1 MLKMGT
7 DWGTKRE
14 RAVWRFGTLGT
25 GVSGQ
30 NCLTMGVS
38 ASSSG
43 VWYGGIY
50 GVLWCRLPPWW
61 YGGQCSLSWP
71 LQCELMAAWRT
82 RRKWGGGVSCQLL
95 TSPPHL
101 FTPPNQ
107 FEVNFGW
114 NLEQLK
120 ELGHTHLH
128 SRILQLK
135 DTFYLR
141 TFGKY
146 AAKLG
151 NQHSIS
157 WHAQISPICFQSQSQ
172 SCERKEGGENM
183 NNYNVFQRVREKWFG
198 FMSPVTESPI
208 TSNAPHTDTTL
219 TLTLTLHS
227 IHSNCT
233 LHWKVHCNQWAF
245 PVDLC
250 VLHWS
255 SHFEGGV
262 LISFMWIWR
271 QVVNGT
277 VTASDWKYW
286 TFFRKC
292 LLIR

>member
-1 MLKMGT
+1 MLKMRT

-82 RRKWGGGVSCQLL
+82 RRKWGRGVSCQLL

-101 FTPPNQ
+101 FTPLNQ

-120 ELGHTHLH
+120 EPGYTHTQTHLH
-128 SRILQLK
+128 TAAFCNWKIPFISAYVANMLQNLVI
-135 DTFYLR
+135 
-141 TFGKY
+141 
-146 AAKLG
+146 
-151 NQHSIS
+151 SIQFLDMQRY
-157 WHAQISPICFQSQSQ
+157 HPFVFNHNRNHVKG
-172 SCERKEGGENM
+172 RKEGKTWTIIM
-183 NNYNVFQRVREKWFG
+183 FSSAFVR
-198 FMSPVTESPI
+198 SDLVS
-208 TSNAPHTDTTL
+208 
-219 TLTLTLHS
+219 
-227 IHSNCT
+227 
-233 LHWKVHCNQWAF
+233 WA
-245 PVDLC
+245 LS
-250 VLHWS
+250 L
-255 SHFEGGV
+255 SH
-262 LISFMWIWR
+262 R
-271 QVVNGT
+271 
-277 VTASDWKYW
+277 
-286 TFFRKC
+286 
-292 LLIR
+292 

>member
-101 FTPPNQ
+101 FTPLNQ

-135 DTFYLR
+135 DTFYLQ

-146 AAKLG
+146 AAKLQYLDMHRYHPYVFNHHRNHVKG
-151 NQHSIS
+151 
-157 WHAQISPICFQSQSQ
+157 
-172 SCERKEGGENM
+172 RKEGKTWTIIM
-183 NNYNVFQRVREKWFG
+183 FSSAFVR
-198 FMSPVTESPI
+198 SDLVS
-208 TSNAPHTDTTL
+208 
-219 TLTLTLHS
+219 
-227 IHSNCT
+227 
-233 LHWKVHCNQWAF
+233 WA
-245 PVDLC
+245 LS
-250 VLHWS
+250 L
-255 SHFEGGV
+255 SH
-262 LISFMWIWR
+262 R
-271 QVVNGT
+271 
-277 VTASDWKYW
+277 
-286 TFFRKC
+286 
-292 LLIR
+292 

>member
-1 MLKMGT
+1 MRT

-101 FTPPNQ
+101 FTPLNQ

-120 ELGHTHLH
+120 ELGYPHLH
-128 SRILQLK
+128 SRILQLLSPK
-135 DTFYLR
+135 SALNFLTCTDITHLF
-141 TFGKY
+141 
-146 AAKLG
+146 
-151 NQHSIS
+151 SITIAIM
-157 WHAQISPICFQSQSQ
+157 W
-172 SCERKEGGENM
+172 KEGRRGKHE
-183 NNYNVFQRVREKWFG
+183 Q
-198 FMSPVTESPI
+198 
-208 TSNAPHTDTTL
+208 L
-219 TLTLTLHS
+219 
-227 IHSNCT
+227 
-233 LHWKVHCNQWAF
+233 
-245 PVDLC
+245 
-250 VLHWS
+250 
-255 SHFEGGV
+255 
-262 LISFMWIWR
+262 
-271 QVVNGT
+271 
-277 VTASDWKYW
+277 
-286 TFFRKC
+286 
-292 LLIR
+292 